1 MHIFL
6 LSKYEIEQKFKNY
19 LIQLMD
25 EIEEVALKNSLLL
38 SLVQNIVQHNFE
50 RNNTYI
56 MRVLPKNDFE

>member
-50 RNNTYI
+50 RNNI
-56 MRVLPKNDFE
+56 S